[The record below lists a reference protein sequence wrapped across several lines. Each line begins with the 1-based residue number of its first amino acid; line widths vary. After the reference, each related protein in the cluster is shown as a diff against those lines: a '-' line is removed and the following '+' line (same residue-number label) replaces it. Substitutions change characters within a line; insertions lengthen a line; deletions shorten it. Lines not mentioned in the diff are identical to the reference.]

1 MQSVA
6 EREEQAMAA
15 SKVQAAVRR
24 SRLVK
29 EAEAGHKF
37 AKKKKN
43 SFKNVEA
50 KATKEYDSKKEGEK
64 VAGYVFW
71 KNHGGGKK

>member
-1 MQSVA
+1 MST
-6 EREEQAMAA
+6 
-15 SKVQAAVRR
+15 KVQAAVRR

-43 SFKNVEA
+43 SFKNVSE
-50 KATKEYDSKKEGEK
+50 KAAKEYGSKEAGDK
-64 VAGYVFW
+64 VAGAIFW
-71 KNHGGGKK
+71 KHHGGGKK